1 MPLINFKRTSFF
13 TVHMMFCL
21 QSLPELQFVLFVRAG
36 GFFCLCRKPTVV
48 TKYVGSDDEQIVD
61 ETVNEDISN
70 ENSEND
76 VDMQS
81 LPKGRSCLFLVGLFV
96 SEFSKLVKIM
106 MHHK

>member
-1 MPLINFKRTSFF
+1 M
-13 TVHMMFCL
+13 VFCL
-21 QSLPELQFVLFVRAG
+21 QSLPELQFVLFVRAW

-48 TKYVGSDDEQIVD
+48 TKYVGSDDEQIAD

-81 LPKGRSCLFLVGLFV
+81 LPKGRSCLFF
-96 SEFSKLVKIM
+96 FSFLLLLNSAN
-106 MHHK
+106 